1 VNFPKLDTLASL
13 LSTLDTQGLRRS
25 RLTVES
31 ASQGHRVVDGRRL
44 LTFNSNDYLGLASHP
59 QVVEALREGA
69 SLYGAGS
76 GASHLISGH
85 SQAHDRLE
93 ELLAT
98 FLSPYLPSARALYFS
113 TGYLANL
120 GLLTALAGTAAGDIC
135 FFSDKLNHASLIDGI
150 RLTREPFQIYAHAD
164 MADLSQKLSAC
175 QTGTKVVVTDGVFS
189 MDGDIAPLPEL
200 LRLCEQHGAWLLVDD
215 AHGFGVLGDTGAG
228 VLQHFNLSSPQL
240 IYMGTLGK
248 AAGVSG
254 AFVAAHE
261 HLIEWLVQR
270 SRSYIYTTAA
280 APALAHA
287 LLTSLRIIQS
297 EEGQQLR
304 THLKSLIQ
312 QLSTAPVPASWQ
324 RLPSITP
331 IQPMVL
337 GRNEQ
342 VLKASAELNTQGIWI
357 SAIRAP
363 TVPVNTAR
371 LRITLSAVHTT
382 QEVDHL
388 VQALAH
394 TFHL

>member
-1 VNFPKLDTLASL
+1 VNFPKLNTLASL

-31 ASQGHRVVDGRRL
+31 ASQGHRVVEGRRL

-59 QVVEALREGA
+59 QVVEALKEGA

-85 SQAHDRLE
+85 SQAHDQLE
-93 ELLAT
+93 ELLAA

-113 TGYLANL
+113 TGYMANL
-120 GLLTALAGTAAGDIC
+120 GILTALAGTAAGDIC

-164 MADLSQKLSAC
+164 MADLSLKLSAC
-175 QTGTKVVVTDGVFS
+175 ESGTKVVVTDGVFS

-215 AHGFGVLGDTGAG
+215 AHGFGVLGNTGAG
-228 VLQHFNLSSPQL
+228 VLEHFNLSSPQL

-261 HLIEWLVQR
+261 NLIEWMVQR

-304 THLKSLIQ
+304 THLKSLVQ

-337 GRNEQ
+337 GSNEQ
-342 VLKASAELNTQGIWI
+342 VLKASAELNAQGIWI

-371 LRITLSAVHTT
+371 LRITLSAAHTT
-382 QEVDHL
+382 QDVDHL
-388 VQALAH
+388 VQALAQ
-394 TFHL
+394 TSPI